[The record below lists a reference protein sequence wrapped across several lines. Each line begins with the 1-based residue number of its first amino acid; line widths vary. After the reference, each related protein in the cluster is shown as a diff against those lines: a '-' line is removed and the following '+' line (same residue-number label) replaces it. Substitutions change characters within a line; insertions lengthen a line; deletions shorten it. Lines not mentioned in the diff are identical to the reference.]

1 MTPVP
6 VSAVTTSAY
15 VRLFERALGNLAQVC
30 VDPQAETRC
39 RNSRSL
45 MKKPKTNTK

>member
-30 VDPQAETRC
+30 VDPQAETWC
-39 RNSRSL
+39 RNARSF
-45 MKKPKTNTK
+45 MKKSKTNTK